1 MTTPIDVYWRISTGG
16 DKSTVRSVA
25 RRRGGWESLTGS
37 SLAPGLRDGAPD
49 SYMYLDHMGDVAR
62 AAEACG
68 FYGALLVNFL
78 HTDEP
83 WVTAASLAAETR
95 TLRFMVAF
103 QPGFLNP
110 VYAARLAA
118 SLQRSSGGRLVYNVI
133 TGGGGPSQLWWGD
146 RVDHDDRYART
157 TEFLDVHKGVWG
169 THPFDYDGRF
179 FHVDGGSLPPTLAAQ
194 PFPEIYFS
202 GSSAAAVESAGRHAD
217 YYLSWLEPL
226 DGLRAKFAQVRERAA
241 AQGRVAKFAV
251 RVEIL
256 ARSTP
261 EAAWAEVARAWQHVD
276 PAAIGSSLRAG
287 SESVGVQRR
296 NEFLPST
303 ITGYRDLE
311 LSSSVWGGFSLIRA
325 SGPAFGLVGS
335 YEQVAERLD
344 DLIELGVD
352 AFILAG
358 VPHLET
364 AYRVGEE
371 VLPLLSGRNLRRPV
385 LSTNDLVTA

>member
-1 MTTPIDVYWRISTGG
+1 MTEPIDVYWRISTGG
-16 DKSTVRSVA
+16 DKSTVRSLA

-37 SLAPGLRDGAPD
+37 SITPGLRGGAPD
-49 SYMYLDHMGDVAR
+49 SYTYLDHMGDVAR
-62 AAEACG
+62 AAEASG
-68 FYGALLVNFL
+68 FYGALLVNFP

-110 VYAARLAA
+110 VYAARMAA
-118 SLQRSSGGRLVYNVI
+118 SLQRSSGGRLV
-133 TGGGGPSQLWWGD
+133 
-146 RVDHDDRYART
+146 YART

-169 THPFDYDGRF
+169 TRPFDFEGRF
-179 FHVDGGSLPPTLAAQ
+179 FQVEGGSLPATLAAQ

-261 EAAWAEVARAWQHVD
+261 EAAWAEVDRAWQHVD
-276 PAAIGSSLRAG
+276 PAAIDSSLRAG

-303 ITGYRDLE
+303 ITGSRDLE
-311 LSSSVWGGFSLIRA
+311 LSPNVWGGFSLIRA

-371 VLPLLSGRNLRRPV
+371 VLPLLSGRNLRRPSIPTPTPFV
-385 LSTNDLVTA
+385 LGSDSAPLGAELLPSS